1 MTGSPSMPGLTPKA
15 IDELFRHIDERPHCN
30 VRVTT
35 YFVELYNDNLVDLYF
50 VLDNKNKP
58 GIAEPPKLGEFILC
72 FFVSV
77 LLCVFFYLVFCV
89 FCVLVLAHVM
99 NCLVSFFLT
108 LNVAV

>member
-58 GIAEPPKLGEFILC
+58 GIPEPPKLGEFCVVCLRLLVWC
-72 FFVSV
+72 FALECHAVFV
-77 LLCVFFYLVFCV
+77 L
-89 FCVLVLAHVM
+89 HV
-99 NCLVSFFLT
+99 
-108 LNVAV
+108 

>member
-58 GIAEPPKLGEFILC
+58 GIAEPPKLGE
-72 FFVSV
+72 
-77 LLCVFFYLVFCV
+77 LCVCG
-89 FCVLVLAHVM
+89 
-99 NCLVSFFLT
+99 
-108 LNVAV
+108 